1 MNQLYSCTPRPH
13 PPALLHFLRWT
24 VSTSNT
30 TRGDN
35 LGDPLSKDS
44 LPSIPHVEQFAN
56 FSPAPSPG
64 FCAMTPSPAR
74 LRRSHYPCPR
84 LAGNTTHI
92 DPRQLRYAR
101 RLGKLTTSTFRAS
114 VVLYLVVNDHPDSIV
129 RIRGETGTSNVTF
142 GELKSE
148 RQRAFL
154 RWGSKT
160 RSTSSLDQGKG
171 MVHLPK
177 SRWGLG
183 PEQFQSWSFPMASCR
198 IHRLLQVYR
207 VIRIS
212 LDRLLVVH

>member
-1 MNQLYSCTPRPH
+1 
-13 PPALLHFLRWT
+13 
-24 VSTSNT
+24 
-30 TRGDN
+30 
-35 LGDPLSKDS
+35 
-44 LPSIPHVEQFAN
+44 
-56 FSPAPSPG
+56 
-64 FCAMTPSPAR
+64 MTASPAR
-74 LRRSHYPCPR
+74 LGKLRRSNYAYPR

-101 RLGKLTTSTFRAS
+101 RLGKLTTSTLRAS

-160 RSTSSLDQGKG
+160 RSTSSLCKGKG
-171 MVHLPK
+171 KDKRKVHLPK

-183 PEQFQSWSFPMASCR
+183 PEQFQSWSFPMASYR